1 MCTRGKLRC
10 LVIFFGCV
18 LLAAAVAQSSGTDD
32 KPNPPKP
39 QVKKKKVWTNE
50 DMGSLG
56 GINVVGRTL
65 PETKSKPAPD
75 KPRHTAGPEFRAISL
90 DGQTFDSD
98 SVAGNVVLVQ
108 FWATWCGV
116 CRRDQANVDK
126 VAQHRGVVVLAVN
139 SGESREA
146 VKAYLSGSPRD
157 VNVVLAGD
165 TNLEQLFPSP
175 GVPTYVVLDR
185 DGKVVAKHRGYAGE
199 ARLERML
206 AAAGL

>member
-1 MCTRGKLRC
+1 MCLSRKARVYLSILAGC
-10 LVIFFGCV
+10 LLIAG
-18 LLAAAVAQSSGTDD
+18 AVAQSSDTSD
-32 KPNPPKP
+32 KPDPPKP
-39 QVKKKKVWTNE
+39 QAKQKQKKVWTNE
-50 DMGSLG
+50 DIGSLG

-65 PETKSKPAPD
+65 PEIKSKPAPD
-75 KPRHTAGPEFRAISL
+75 KPRHTAGPEFHATSM

-157 VNVVLAGD
+157 GNVVLGRD
-165 TNLEQLFPSP
+165 TNLEQLFHLPACP
-175 GVPTYVVLDR
+175 PTWCWT
-185 DGKVVAKHRGYAGE
+185 ATE
-199 ARLERML
+199 RLW
-206 AAAGL
+206 